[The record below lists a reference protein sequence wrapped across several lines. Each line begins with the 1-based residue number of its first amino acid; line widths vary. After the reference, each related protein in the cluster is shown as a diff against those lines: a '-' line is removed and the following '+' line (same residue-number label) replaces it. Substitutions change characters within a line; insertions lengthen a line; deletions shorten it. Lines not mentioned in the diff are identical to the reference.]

1 MKVKNL
7 RPVFLICSL
16 LLFSAILFIGCGDRK
31 DETSGNNTT
40 DGNNEQTG
48 SSELSAKG
56 KEIFYAASTETGL
69 KCADCHSD
77 GTNDDKSLTKFF
89 SPVNGVPKR
98 TSTYHGMFKGE
109 EVVKTAGGSTVCWER
124 YLGYTDELTPEQ
136 ISALNAYFEEIAT
149 PNDPKE
155 IVYETIAL
163 PERDK
168 EKLKVERDVIL
179 KLTGNPDNGQKLFK
193 EACSF
198 CHSKD
203 TPVKEVPNLQE
214 YEGNEKGIIYKARL
228 GDEYMPFFR
237 KDKLTDQDIADLGA
251 FIMTKVV
258 QQ

>member
-1 MKVKNL
+1 MKVKIL

-16 LLFSAILFIGCGDRK
+16 FLFSVILYTGCGDKK
-31 DETSGNNTT
+31 DDTSGNNTG
-40 DGNNEQTG
+40 GNNNQTG

-56 KEIFYAASTETGL
+56 KEIFYTASTETGL

-77 GTNDDKSLTKFF
+77 GSNDDKSLTKFF

-109 EVVKTAGGSTVCWER
+109 DVVKTAGGSTLCWER
-124 YLGYTDELTPEQ
+124 YLGYTDKMTADQ

-149 PNDPKE
+149 PNDPTE
-155 IVYETIAL
+155 VVYETIAL

-168 EKLKVERDVIL
+168 DKLKTERDIIL
-179 KLTGNPDNGQKLFK
+179 KLKGDPENGQKLFK

-198 CHSKD
+198 CHSQD
-203 TPVKEVPNLQE
+203 TPVKDVPNLQE
-214 YEGNEKGIIYKARL
+214 YEGNEKGVVYNARL
-228 GDEYMPFFR
+228 GDEYMPFYR

>member
-16 LLFSAILFIGCGDRK
+16 FLFSALIYTGCGEKK
-31 DETSGNNTT
+31 DESSGKNTVGDT
-40 DGNNEQTG
+40 EKTG
-48 SSELSAKG
+48 SSELSVKG
-56 KEIFYAASTETGL
+56 KELFYAVSTETGL

-109 EVVKTAGGSTVCWER
+109 DVVKTAGGSTVCWER
-124 YLGYTDELTPEQ
+124 YLGYTDEMTPDQ

-149 PNDPKE
+149 PNDPTE

-179 KLTGNPDNGQKLFK
+179 KLTGNPENGQKLFK

-198 CHSKD
+198 CHSQETSVKD
-203 TPVKEVPNLQE
+203 VPNLQE
-214 YEGNEKGIIYKARL
+214 YEGNEKGVVYNSRL
-228 GDEYMPFFR
+228 GDGHMPFYR
-237 KDKLTDQDIADLGA
+237 KDKLTDQDIADLSV

-258 QQ
+258 QK